1 MMKSINTSHKGFS
14 LIEMMVAMAIA
25 SIVMAG
31 IYTFY
36 RSQLRSHVTQQALV
50 DMQQDARVAMYMMT
64 REIRL
69 AGCDPQNST
78 GATIRIA
85 NAAEIAFDSD
95 IVGPT
100 VPTDPTEPPDGA
112 IDANRER
119 FYYALSNDANGDG
132 INDADLDGFADA
144 TSCNL
149 QRGRWDDSFNPE
161 ALSPVAL
168 NIDALN
174 FVYLDS
180 AGNAL
185 DDDGNGNVTASMAA
199 IRSIQITLVARSGV
213 QVAGG
218 MRIQT
223 DSNIYTNQQG
233 TVLLGAQNDNF
244 RRIQLS
250 ATVKV
255 RNMGL

>member
-1 MMKSINTSHKGFS
+1 MKSINTSQKGFS

-36 RSQLRSHVTQQALV
+36 QSQLRSHVTQQVLV

-64 REIRL
+64 REIRM
-69 AGCDPQNST
+69 AGCDPQFNT

-95 IVGPT
+95 EDG
-100 VPTDPTEPPDGA
+100 DGA
-112 IDANRER
+112 IDEDTER
-119 FYYALSNDANGDG
+119 FYYALQTG
-132 INDADLDGFADA
+132 
-144 TSCNL
+144 NL
-149 QRGRWDDSFNPE
+149 VRGRWEDDLTPDDLNP
-161 ALSPVAL
+161 LAL

-180 AGNAL
+180 
-185 DDDGNGNVTASMAA
+185 DGDPTTDLAA
-199 IRSIQITLVARSGV
+199 IRSIQITLVARSGD
-213 QVAGG
+213 QVPVL
-218 MRIQT
+218 MRRQT
-223 DSNIYTNQQG
+223 DSRTYTNQQE
-233 TVLLGAQNDNF
+233 LDAPIFDAPNDNF